1 MRKIVQTIDS
11 HVNVYANRISH
22 FFLPHYFLNRLRLED
37 PSKSFAAINELILSQ
52 GLQEQLK
59 DFDNH
64 LDDVSNDWR
73 NQGVNEKIAKFVA

>member
-1 MRKIVQTIDS
+1 MLIGCLISSS
-11 HVNVYANRISH
+11 HT
-22 FFLPHYFLNRLRLED
+22 FLNRLRLED
-37 PSKSFAAINELILSQ
+37 PSKSFTAINELILSQ

-73 NQGVNEKIAKFVA
+73 NQEVNEKIAKFVASASATGVEGTQ